1 MNQNLGKICTA
12 HPWSQPGTVRHRG
25 LFYKYAE
32 HLWDYASTSKLCI
45 LGVSIHTLRILPPPG
60 VSGNHSPL
68 GKKKGLTMRFG
79 HWTGKER
86 EIQMWLEWTTQ
97 QDDSP
102 QACRAVVPKERT
114 SKRELG
120 GISDATE
127 TWPFNGLATGPSGP
141 QQTTIPYKFRITR
154 PNPGCQ
160 RPCP

>member
-1 MNQNLGKICTA
+1 MC
-12 HPWSQPGTVRHRG
+12 PWSQPGTVRHRG

-32 HLWDYASTSKLCI
+32 HLWVYASTSKLCV
-45 LGVSIHTLRILPPPG
+45 LGGLHT
-60 VSGNHSPL
+60 HSPASCL
-68 GKKKGLTMRFG
+68 PWGSQEIIAHWEKKGLTMRYG
-79 HWTGKER
+79 NQTGKGR
-86 EIQMWLEWTTQ
+86 KIQTWLEWTAQ

-120 GISDATE
+120 GVSDAPE
-127 TWPFNGLATGPSGP
+127 TWPFNRLATGP
-141 QQTTIPYKFRITR
+141 QQATIRYKLKIRR